1 MWPELGRL
9 PRSVPDVGQPADEA
23 ARTRRHAAPPSE
35 GDPVAARSA
44 RLYRAFGW
52 YLRWYFYRRFHAVRL
67 SRTGLPRAALLAAV
81 AGRPV
86 IIYGNHP
93 SWWDPALYILLDTLL
108 FPGRCSY
115 GPMDAKALGKYG
127 LFERLGVFGIALDSP
142 RGAAR
147 FLSTSLDVLSD
158 PGNVLWITAEGEFT
172 DPRRRPVRLRSGIA
186 HLARRVPGAVILP
199 LAIEYTFWNESK
211 PEALARFGPP
221 IESGGGTVA
230 EWTVRLEE
238 ELAQTMDA
246 LTAESVQRDPALFE
260 QLLHGQV
267 GVGGIYD
274 LWRRGRALAAG
285 RRFDPRHEERE

>member
-1 MWPELGRL
+1 M
-9 PRSVPDVGQPADEA
+9 PDVGHPAGEA
-23 ARTRRHAAPPSE
+23 TGTRRRAVPPGE
-35 GDPVAARSA
+35 ADPVAARSA

-67 SRTGLPRAALLAAV
+67 SRTGLPWAALPGAV

-86 IIYGNHP
+86 IIYSNHP

-108 FPGRCSY
+108 LSGRRSF
-115 GPMDAKALGKYG
+115 GPMDVKALGKYG
-127 LFERLGVFGIALDSP
+127 LFERMGVFGIALDSP

-147 FLSTSLDVLSD
+147 FLSTSLHILSD

-172 DPRRRPVRLRSGIA
+172 DPRRRPVQLRPGLA

-221 IESGGGTVA
+221 IESGGGGTVA
-230 EWTVRLEE
+230 EWTVRLEG
-238 ELAQTMDA
+238 ELTRTMDA
-246 LTAESVQRDPALFE
+246 LTAESLQRDPALFE
-260 QLLHGQV
+260 TLLRGRV
-267 GVGGIYD
+267 GVGGVYD
-274 LWRRGRALAAG
+274 LWRRGRALRAG